1 MYLLATI
8 RTISHVVG
16 SKLLVTPGRQHQCAA
31 AVKDAVRQ
39 MQDGTVSTWDFNND
53 ADLMQHFRF
62 GDCCG
67 RTAEGLGDM
76 HNAGQAEAECRFTSN
91 AGLASTSAQAPAA
104 AGGTTA
110 GHMGVGGWLQ
120 GVNQN
125 LAQYGSALAE
135 YGYEDTQLL
144 AEATDEELLE
154 AFAELSMKKPH
165 QKLLLR
171 SISALRAQS
180 S

>member
-1 MYLLATI
+1 MI
-8 RTISHVVG
+8 
-16 SKLLVTPGRQHQCAA
+16 AA
-31 AVKDAVRQ
+31 GEQLKAW
-39 MQDGTVSTWDFNND
+39 GTCT
-53 ADLMQHFRF
+53 
-62 GDCCG
+62 
-67 RTAEGLGDM
+67 TLGKRRL
-76 HNAGQAEAECRFTSN
+76 NA
-91 AGLASTSAQAPAA
+91 AQAPAA

-120 GVNQN
+120 GANQN
-125 LAQYGSALAE
+125 LAQYGDALAE
-135 YGYEDTQLL
+135 YGYEDAQLL